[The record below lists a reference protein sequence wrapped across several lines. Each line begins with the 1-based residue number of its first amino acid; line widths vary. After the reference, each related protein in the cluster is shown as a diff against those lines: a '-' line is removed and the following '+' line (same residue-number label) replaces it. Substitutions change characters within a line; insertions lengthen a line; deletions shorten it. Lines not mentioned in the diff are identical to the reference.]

1 MLVLTRKS
9 GESLIIGDEV
19 TVTVVEVR
27 GNQVKIGI
35 EAPESVKVYREE
47 LLRKIVSENKEASKS
62 DKNKLAILAKKFKQK
77 KRK

>member
-35 EAPESVKVYREE
+35 EAPDSIKIYREE
-47 LLRKIVSENKEASKS
+47 LLKKIMKENIEAAKP
-62 DKNKLAILAKKFKQK
+62 DKKKLGILVNKFKK
-77 KRK
+77 KK

>member
-19 TVTVVEVR
+19 TITVVEVR

-35 EAPESVKVYREE
+35 DAPESVKVYREE
-47 LLRKIVSENKEASKS
+47 LLRKIVKENKDASKS
-62 DKNKLAILAKKFKQK
+62 DKNKLAILAKKFKHK
-77 KRK
+77 KSK